1 MRDAAL
7 PLPIHPAHRLL
18 GRVVPSGWV
27 FAFLIGW
34 LGLDQLLLWR
44 FLGFAPIWAYPP
56 AAFAILFLCRAI
68 LRAMPERDGP
78 TLGALL
84 LCISVS
90 AILLILSGEGRFF
103 YANVDWQV
111 RFAVLRD
118 MTINPWPFA
127 YASAGGPLLLRAP
140 IGMFLLPALIGKAGG
155 GTAADMALL
164 AQNALLIGALL
175 ALGST
180 LFDSRRAKWI
190 ALAVVI
196 AFSGLDVLGRLLVR
210 GGLSDHLE
218 HWAFLQYSS
227 TITLLFWVP
236 QHGLSGWVGAVGFL
250 LWRSSRA
257 PLAPWLVLMPFCAL
271 WSPLGLAG
279 GLPFVALAGVRCLLT
294 RSLCPAD
301 ILLPAL
307 ASLIAIP
314 SLLYLAS
321 GAGDGGV
328 GVQIAPLPIAQ
339 WALFLLLEIGVF
351 AVPLL
356 FATSASR
363 FGRDSLI
370 LTLLVLM
377 AVPLVRVGWSIDFM
391 MRASITALAVLAV
404 LTAEAI
410 VTTPRV
416 RPWLIGALLIGA
428 VTPWHELRRAFAHP
442 PAPPMRCDLIR
453 AWDFEALELGMRKAD
468 DPPSPK
474 GTYLAPVA
482 ALPAVIRPSA
492 PTPARTE
499 APARCWDEHW
509 YHPNEAEILA
519 ESRAPTH

>member
-7 PLPIHPAHRLL
+7 PRSTFPAHLL
-18 GRVVPSGWV
+18 ERVVPSGWLFV
-27 FAFLIGW
+27 FLAGW

-44 FLGFAPIWAYPP
+44 FLGFAPLWAYPL
-56 AAFAILFLCRAI
+56 ATLAILFLCRAI
-68 LRAMPERDGP
+68 LHAMPQRDGP

-84 LCISVS
+84 LCIAVS

-118 MTINPWPFA
+118 MAVNPWPFA
-127 YASAGGPLLLRAP
+127 YAGDGGPLLLRAP

-180 LFDSRRAKWI
+180 LFDSARAKAI
-190 ALAVVI
+190 ALAIVI
-196 AFSGLDVLGRLLVR
+196 MFSGLDALGRLLVR
-210 GGLSDHLE
+210 GELSDHLE

-236 QHGLSGWVGAVGFL
+236 QHGLSGWIGAVGFL
-250 LWRSSRA
+250 FWRSGRA
-257 PLAPWLVLMPFCAL
+257 PLAPWLALMPFCAL
-271 WSPLGLAG
+271 WSPLGLVG
-279 GLPFVALAGVRCLLT
+279 GLPFAALAGVRSLLT
-294 RSLCPAD
+294 RSLRPAD

-321 GAGDGGV
+321 GAGDGV
-328 GVQIAPLPIAQ
+328 GIQIAPLPVAQ
-339 WALFLLLEIGVF
+339 WALFLLLEVGVF

-356 FATSASR
+356 FAGSAR
-363 FGRDSLI
+363 RYGRDGLI
-370 LTLLVLM
+370 LVLIILM
-377 AVPLVRVGWSIDFM
+377 TIPLVRVGWSIDFM
-391 MRASITALAVLAV
+391 MRASITALAILAV

-410 VTTPRV
+410 IAAPRV
-416 RPWLIGALLIGA
+416 RPWLIGALLIG
-428 VTPWHELRRAFAHP
+428 VITPWHELRRSVVHP
-442 PAPPMRCDLIR
+442 PAPAMRCDLIR
-453 AWDFEALELGMRKAD
+453 AWDVEALELGLRRQG

-482 ALPAVIRPSA
+482 AVPAIIRPAA

-499 APARCWDEHW
+499 ATDRCWDGHW
-509 YHPNEAEILA
+509 YYPGEAEILV
-519 ESRAPTH
+519 ETRAAAH

>member
-1 MRDAAL
+1 MREAAL
-7 PLPIHPAHRLL
+7 PRSTHPARRLRE
-18 GRVVPSGWV
+18 RVVPSGWLFV
-27 FAFLIGW
+27 LLVGW
-34 LGLDQLLLWR
+34 LGFDQLLLWR
-44 FLGFAPIWAYPP
+44 FLGLGPVWTYPI
-56 AAFAILFLCRAI
+56 AALAILFLCRAI

-78 TLGALL
+78 TFGALL
-84 LCISVS
+84 LCIGVS
-90 AILLILSGEGRFF
+90 AILLLLSGEGRFF
-103 YANVDWQV
+103 YANIDWQV

-118 MTINPWPFA
+118 LAINPWPFA
-127 YASAGGPLLLRAP
+127 YAGEGGPLLLRAP

-164 AQNALLIGALL
+164 AQNAVLIGTLL

-180 LFDSRRAKWI
+180 LFDSRRAKWT

-196 AFSGLDVLGRLLVR
+196 AFSGLDALGRLLVR
-210 GGLSDHLE
+210 DGLSDHME
-218 HWAFLQYSS
+218 NWAFLQYSS

-250 LWRSSRA
+250 LWRSGRA
-257 PLAPWLVLMPFCAL
+257 PLAPWLVLMPLCAL

-279 GLPFVALAGVRCLLT
+279 GLPFAALAGVRSLLT
-294 RSLCPAD
+294 RSLRPAD

-307 ASLIAIP
+307 ASLIALP

-321 GAGDGGV
+321 GAGDGV
-328 GVQIAPLPIAQ
+328 GARIAPLPITQ
-339 WALFLLLEIGVF
+339 WALFLLLEVGVF

-391 MRASITALAVLAV
+391 MRASITALAILAV

-428 VTPWHELRRAFAHP
+428 VTPWHELHRAFVHP
-442 PAPPMRCDLIR
+442 PAPAIRCDLIR

-474 GTYLAPVA
+474 GTYLTPAA
-482 ALPAVIRPSA
+482 ALPGAIRPAA
-492 PTPARTE
+492 PAPARAE
-499 APARCWDEHW
+499 APARCWDGHW
-509 YHPNEAEILA
+509 YHPNEVEILA
-519 ESRAPTH
+519 ERRARAH